1 MNLDFIN
8 KIEALLKEFQGIG
21 VEEFIVSTKFQDQIL
36 HIPHIAIKVNIR
48 SMNIHLLKI
57 MWGKDLL
64 NIFRIWI

>member
-1 MNLDFIN
+1 MV
-8 KIEALLKEFQGIG
+8 ALAVEFQGIG

-57 MWGKDLL
+57 M
-64 NIFRIWI
+64 